1 MLRVWQKRLLD
12 NKPVILR
19 EFTAGTHTFQL
30 PSSQYEIVL
39 IGSGGLSDYEREIVV
54 ARPVIQYRAFL
65 AQGGVGGTI
74 IARLNISGNPTITVH
89 VGDSSD
95 KDTYITGING
105 FVLRAGGGTNA
116 NVTSTSSGTAG
127 IMGTNQVSGS
137 FLSIVNNPETLV
149 SKTYYYDKIATVPTQ
164 LLNKANTNYQPD
176 ASKGSASRTASN
188 GYVLIRSV

>member
-95 KDTYITGING
+95 KDTYITGIEG

-149 SKTYYYDKIATVPTQ
+149 SNTYYYEKIRTVPVQ
-164 LLNKANTNYQPD
+164 FLNKANTNYRPD
-176 ASKGSASRTASN
+176 TSKGSASRTASN

>member
-19 EFTAGTHTFQL
+19 EFTTGTHTLQL

-127 IMGTNQVSGS
+127 VMGTNTVSGS
-137 FLSIVNNPETLV
+137 FLSLVNNPETLV
-149 SKTYYYDKIATVPTQ
+149 SNTYYYDKIVTVPVQ
-164 LLNKANTNYQPD
+164 FLNKPNTNYQPD
-176 ASKGSASRTASN
+176 TSKGSASRTASN
-188 GYVLIRSV
+188 GYVLIRSI

>member
-19 EFTAGTHTFQL
+19 EFTAGTHTLQL

-74 IARLNISGNPTITVH
+74 IARLNVSGNPTITVH

-95 KDTYITGING
+95 KDTYITGIEG

-127 IMGTNQVSGS
+127 VMGTNQATGS
-137 FLSIVNNPETLV
+137 FLSIINNAENLE
-149 SKTYYYDKIATVPTQ
+149 SKTYYYPQIANVPTQ
-164 LLNKANTNYQPD
+164 LLTRLNTNYQSD
-176 ASKGSASRTASN
+176 TSRGSASRTASN
-188 GYVLIRSV
+188 GYVLIRSI

>member
-12 NKPVILR
+12 NKPIIEH
-19 EFTAGTHTFQL
+19 EFTAGTHTFEL
-30 PSSQYEIVL
+30 PSGQYEIVL
-39 IGSGGLSDYEREIVV
+39 IGSGGISDYKREAVV
-54 ARPVIQYRAFL
+54 SRPVVQWRAFL
-65 AQGGVGGTI
+65 AQGGVGGTV

-89 VGDSSD
+89 VGDSSE

-127 IMGTNQVSGS
+127 VMGTNQASGS

-149 SKTYYYDKIATVPTQ
+149 SNTYYYDKIATVPTQ

-176 ASKGSASRTASN
+176 TSKGSASRTASN
-188 GYVLIRSV
+188 GYVLIRSL